1 MSKYR
6 LNKRLLTLAVLIIF
20 LFTAIFARLIYL
32 MVFSSE
38 TLQVKALDQWTRDVP
53 VTGERGNI
61 YDVNGNMLAD
71 TATIYT
77 VYVRPNS
84 VKDKRY
90 TAQMLST
97 ILGVDE
103 NKLYDRLNTKVSEI
117 TVSKN
122 VTGEQISMIY
132 AANPSGIYYAQ
143 NISRKYVYGDFASM
157 VLGFTNVDGVG
168 QTGIES
174 KYNSYLQG
182 TNGKL
187 LTETDLVGRELDT
200 NVTYYIEGQKGADVY
215 LTIDYS
221 LQSIVQSALNDAYA
235 THKAKSASCIMLNA
249 KTGAVVAM
257 AQAPSF
263 DLNNIPRDNIAELME
278 VSRNTIISNVY
289 EPGSTFKVLTAALG
303 LENGIVSPEST
314 RVYCPGY
321 RMIDGT
327 RIKCWRTIGHGS
339 QTFAEAV
346 QNSCN
351 CMFMDIALGLGKDT
365 MYSGLKSFGICEK
378 TGIDASGEACGL
390 MINVDNVKSVDL
402 ARIGFGQAVAVTA
415 LELITACASVINGG
429 ELLTPHLVDKIVK
442 DGKTVYKSE
451 KIVKKQ
457 VISEKTSA
465 IMREILEGVVKE
477 GGGKNAQ
484 VAGYRIGGKTGTA
497 QKYSEN
503 GGGIAQGKY
512 VATFMGFAPA
522 NDPEYILLFIVDEPS
537 NGAYYGSV
545 VAAPYASQIFSQTFA
560 YKGWA
565 PTEDVENLPV
575 LEMPDLIGMSITEA
589 VAVLGAKGM
598 YYEYYGEAGNGNKVT
613 YQLPAPGSYV
623 DKNNTVYISLS

>member
-61 YDVNGNMLAD
+61 YDVNGTILAD

-90 TAQMLST
+90 TAHMLSSV
-97 ILGVDE
+97 LGVDE

-122 VTGEQISMIY
+122 VTGEQISAIY
-132 AANPSGIYYAQ
+132 SSNPSGIYYAQ
-143 NISRKYVYGDFASM
+143 NISRKYAYGDFASM

-168 QTGIES
+168 QTGIEA

-221 LQSIVQSALNDAYA
+221 LQSIVQNAVNEAFE
-235 THKAKSASCIMLNA
+235 THKAKAASCVMLNA

-257 AQAPSF
+257 AQSPSF
-263 DLNNIPRDNIAELME
+263 DLNNIPRNDVAELME

-303 LENGIVSPEST
+303 LENGVVNIETT
-314 RVYCPGY
+314 RVYCPGA
-321 RMIDGT
+321 RTVDGT
-327 RIKCWRTIGHGS
+327 RIRCWRTIGHGS

-351 CMFMDIALGLGKDT
+351 CMFMDIALGLGKDR
-365 MYSGLKSFGICEK
+365 MYSGLESFGIGAK

-390 MINVDNVKSVDL
+390 MINLDSVKNVDL

-415 LELITACASVINGG
+415 IELVTACASVINGG
-429 ELLTPHLVDKIVK
+429 ELLTPYLVDKIVK
-442 DGKTVYKSE
+442 DGKTVYKGE
-451 KIVKKQ
+451 KNVKKQ
-457 VISEKTSA
+457 VISAKTSA
-465 IMREILEGVVKE
+465 TMREILEGVVKN

-484 VAGYRIGGKTGTA
+484 VEGYRIGGKTGTA
-497 QKYSEN
+497 QKYSES
-503 GGGIAQGKY
+503 GGIAGGKY

-522 NDPEYILLFIVDEPS
+522 DDPEYILLFIVDEPS
-537 NGAYYGSV
+537 TGAYYGSV
-545 VAAPYASQIFSQTFA
+545 VAAPYASQIFSRTFA
-560 YKGWA
+560 YRGLTPA
-565 PTEDVENLPV
+565 EDVVKEPEF
-575 LEMPDLIGMSITEA
+575 EMPDLIGMSITEA
-589 VAVLGAKGM
+589 SVVLAEKGL